1 MYTTARRA
9 EYALVDSVPADGVP
23 ADGVSTDAV
32 AAAGS

>member
-23 ADGVSTDAV
+23 TDAV